1 MTGPSVIVSGAGGL
15 TAASYLSRAGMKV
28 LVLEK
33 RTAVGGLAA
42 TEEFAPGFRASVGPD
57 NCGLLLPQVIADLEL
72 ERHGLELFTLDPF
85 VFAPSPGGPGL
96 LLHQDGGKR
105 ASD

>member
-33 RTAVGGLAA
+33 RTAVGGLAS
-42 TEEFAPGFRASVGPD
+42 TEEFAPGLRAPVGPD

-85 VFAPSPGGPGL
+85 VFAPSREGSGAL
-96 LLHQDGGKR
+96 LPTNAGARSSL
-105 ASD
+105 